1 MTAALQLVTAFVI
14 SFLATLPL
22 RRLAVRLQLL
32 DHPGP
37 RKLHLEPVPYLGGIA
52 ILLGTLAGL
61 LPFHP
66 DFRRLPA
73 LLVLVVLL
81 GLFDDIRQASV
92 AAKLVGEVAVAAAAV
107 ALGYSWQITDSAP
120 LNWVLTVIWLVGLT
134 NSFNLLDNTDGLSAS
149 VAAASLLGLAV
160 IAPATAPASLPLAAA
175 AAGFLVVNRP
185 PARMFMGDAGS
196 LMLGFGVGVATVIA
210 ADSQRGL
217 HSVTLLA
224 LPVAVAIFD
233 TSLVIVSRLLSGRP
247 VQLGGRDHFSH
258 RLRLL
263 GWSQR
268 RILVAAILASA
279 AGAVA
284 ARLAVLYPLA
294 DAWLAV
300 PIIVAFGGAWLRLLR
315 VDPYSAAV
323 GARPEVI
330 SA

>member
-1 MTAALQLVTAFVI
+1 
-14 SFLATLPL
+14 
-22 RRLAVRLQLL
+22 
-32 DHPGP
+32 
-37 RKLHLEPVPYLGGIA
+37 
-52 ILLGTLAGL
+52 
-61 LPFHP
+61 
-66 DFRRLPA
+66 
-73 LLVLVVLL
+73 
-81 GLFDDIRQASV
+81 
-92 AAKLVGEVAVAAAAV
+92 
-107 ALGYSWQITDSAP
+107 
-120 LNWVLTVIWLVGLT
+120 
-134 NSFNLLDNTDGLSAS
+134 
-149 VAAASLLGLAV
+149 
-160 IAPATAPASLPLAAA
+160 
-175 AAGFLVVNRP
+175 
-185 PARMFMGDAGS
+185 
-196 LMLGFGVGVATVIA
+196 
-210 ADSQRGL
+210 
-217 HSVTLLA
+217 VTLLA